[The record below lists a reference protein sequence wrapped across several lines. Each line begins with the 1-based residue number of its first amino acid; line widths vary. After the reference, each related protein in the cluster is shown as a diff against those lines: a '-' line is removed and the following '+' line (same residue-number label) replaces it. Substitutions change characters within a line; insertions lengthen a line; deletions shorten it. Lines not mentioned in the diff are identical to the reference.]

1 MKRTLRISLCA
12 LWVAA
17 TCLFTLIA
25 PPAGA
30 EQVQADLAAES
41 SESVPV
47 VLQNN
52 EPICVLPDGGSEPCA
67 TLYPKEYREWQD
79 SVHGRAHLSG
89 DSEAPGC
96 TDCHD
101 DPASP
106 EIRTSA
112 FRLDIPSRCARCH
125 NDEERMRK
133 HDVATD
139 TYSSYLAD
147 FHGFTIDYYRSHD
160 PSMWRYEA
168 VCIDC
173 HRSHAV
179 YKASDPRST
188 IAPEN
193 LLVTCQKCHP
203 DAESNYIAVTTGHF
217 RVNRETS
224 LLPYSVK
231 VIYKFLIP
239 TVIGLMAAYI
249 ALDII
254 HRLRER
260 FAGKK

>member
-1 MKRTLRISLCA
+1 
-12 LWVAA
+12 
-17 TCLFTLIA
+17 
-25 PPAGA
+25 
-30 EQVQADLAAES
+30 
-41 SESVPV
+41 
-47 VLQNN
+47 
-52 EPICVLPDGGSEPCA
+52 
-67 TLYPKEYREWQD
+67 
-79 SVHGRAHLSG
+79 
-89 DSEAPGC
+89 
-96 TDCHD
+96 
-101 DPASP
+101 
-106 EIRTSA
+106 
-112 FRLDIPSRCARCH
+112 
-125 NDEERMRK
+125 
-133 HDVATD
+133 
-139 TYSSYLAD
+139 
-147 FHGFTIDYYRSHD
+147 
-160 PSMWRYEA
+160 MWRYEA